1 MELAPSLA
9 DAAIGC
15 GTVLVER
22 GDFEGAVATFDR
34 ALALAPD
41 NAQAHWNRS
50 NYLLARG
57 DFKKGWEE
65 FEWRKKLAGSSE
77 FRIYSKPLWD
87 GKEDLRGKAIHLY
100 SEQALGD
107 TIQFCR
113 YVRVLRQMGAKVSL
127 EVQDRLICLLRDSF
141 DEVEV
146 VGAGAILPS
155 FDYHCPLLSLPRAL
169 GTELANIPDKVPY
182 LFAERQRVREWA
194 KKLGK
199 DGFKIGIC
207 WEGRQG
213 GRWERGRSIPLA
225 CYQALA
231 EMPGVRLISLQKDRD
246 RERRPTLP
254 CGMAVETLGDDFDA
268 GDSAFLDTA
277 AVMENL
283 DLVVTCDTAIA
294 HLAGALGRPLGLLCG
309 LFPTG
314 GGCWID
320 QIVHG
325 ILRCDCFGRKLFR
338 IGRPHSPKCVTRC
351 TSRLTAADA
360 GPLPPPARIYR
371 PLEPA
376 IGVAA
381 MSTSR
386 LR

>member
-1 MELAPSLA
+1 
-9 DAAIGC
+9 
-15 GTVLVER
+15 
-22 GDFEGAVATFDR
+22 
-34 ALALAPD
+34 
-41 NAQAHWNRS
+41 
-50 NYLLARG
+50 
-57 DFKKGWEE
+57 
-65 FEWRKKLAGSSE
+65 
-77 FRIYSKPLWD
+77 
-87 GKEDLRGKAIHLY
+87 
-100 SEQALGD
+100 
-107 TIQFCR
+107 
-113 YVRVLRQMGAKVSL
+113 MGAKVSL

-194 KKLGK
+194 KS
-199 DGFKIGIC
+199 
-207 WEGRQG
+207 QG

-294 HLAGALGRPLGLLCG
+294 HLAGALGRPTWVALRFIPDWRWLLDRSDSPWY
-309 LFPTG
+309 PTM
-314 GGCWID
+314 
-320 QIVHG
+320 
-325 ILRCDCFGRKLFR
+325 RLFR
-338 IGRPHSPKCVTRC
+338 QKAVQDWSSAFAQMRDALHESIDGR
-351 TSRLTAADA
+351 
-360 GPLPPPARIYR
+360 
-371 PLEPA
+371 
-376 IGVAA
+376 
-381 MSTSR
+381 
-386 LR
+386 